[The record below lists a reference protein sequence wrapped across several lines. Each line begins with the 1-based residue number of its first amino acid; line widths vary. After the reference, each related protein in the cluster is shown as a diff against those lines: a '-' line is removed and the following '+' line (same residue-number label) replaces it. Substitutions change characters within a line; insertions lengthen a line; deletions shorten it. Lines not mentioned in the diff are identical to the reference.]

1 MLGLVQ
7 GFPRSSGESPAKE
20 SVNIQHQP
28 GGQKHRLTQQ
38 GLENRDELLERIG
51 VHWLRDVQD
60 GRPSRQI
67 QGPNGLHPGKIGGQ
81 LHSRFEWVA
90 RHPTSIEPSEDPSRK
105 LRISPMNSEKVV
117 PLDAVAPLRAVVV

>member
-28 GGQKHRLTQQ
+28 GGGGQKHRLTQQ
-38 GLENRDELLERIG
+38 RLENGDELLERIV
-51 VHWLRDVQD
+51 VHWIRDVQD

-67 QGPNGLHPGKIGGQ
+67 QGPNG
-81 LHSRFEWVA
+81 
-90 RHPTSIEPSEDPSRK
+90 
-105 LRISPMNSEKVV
+105 
-117 PLDAVAPLRAVVV
+117 